1 VEGRRVRVRRIVAHH
16 KASLDIFWLKDESP
30 EDSDNLPAPEV
41 IAQEM
46 IEDLEGALEQLRAIA
61 AELNGAAPAKREA

>member
-1 VEGRRVRVRRIVAHH
+1 LARAGRQGGQHSRR
-16 KASLDIFWLKDESP
+16 DIFWLKDESL

-61 AELNGAAPAKREA
+61 GDLGAKSGV